1 MYFPWSPLEVTGTLF
16 TIVFQNKG
24 IAKLVF
30 CKINVLNFLEILS
43 FLHMKY
49 ISKLLIIPMCNIYF
63 LNISYDVRSAQ
74 SLFKKKKMN

>member
-30 CKINVLNFLEILS
+30 RKINVLNFLEILS
-43 FLHMKY
+43 FLHMK
-49 ISKLLIIPMCNIYF
+49 
-63 LNISYDVRSAQ
+63 
-74 SLFKKKKMN
+74 